1 MINKCVYL
9 IFGIAALIGAYAY
22 FTQAEDSGFCTD
34 TSILTMELPSKEDGY
49 LAKPTFTLE
58 TKLPTIPE
66 TVGIYKM
73 VSPVVTAESTKVL
86 AAIRIDKVLLSPVSK
101 IVMTP
106 SSALKVTP
114 SSSILKSDQLTNI
127 RDLASDSNRLKV
139 QADPQPISTDGIVAN
154 RQLSPIVK
162 ASAPPVM
169 LNTVQ
174 DIGSAYTL
182 TTDTSYLAVDKV
194 SGAESVLFDKL
205 ASLTERKA
213 ALPSEDILKQ
223 NADAFVSQTDLLPAG
238 YQFTGMSYLMRQ
250 MLGQNGPE
258 GATEKVMGV
267 AKYSRTI
274 EGIPVEGAGS
284 TIYVMLGDE
293 GKVLGYNKV
302 SRDLGEKIAVSSQAL
317 LKTQA
322 AVTQPSRTVNNQLSS
337 SPLAK
342 IDERSAVSL
351 VQTNPYE
358 LLSPEEAFNL
368 LKQRGLTTEI
378 SNVDTATVTDM
389 HLAYYEAEGN
399 KQQTDIEPIYVFS
412 GVANG
417 PGGSTE
423 YKEIMSALKVKAGRS
438 PFQMDSIPQNLVRDL
453 KATISAGIGNSNA
466 ERAAVS

>member
-1 MINKCVYL
+1 M
-9 IFGIAALIGAYAY
+9 
-22 FTQAEDSGFCTD
+22 
-34 TSILTMELPSKEDGY
+34 
-49 LAKPTFTLE
+49 
-58 TKLPTIPE
+58 
-66 TVGIYKM
+66 
-73 VSPVVTAESTKVL
+73 
-86 AAIRIDKVLLSPVSK
+86 
-101 IVMTP
+101 P
-106 SSALKVTP
+106 SSALEVTP
-114 SSSILKSDQLTNI
+114 PSATDRLT
-127 RDLASDSNRLKV
+127 
-139 QADPQPISTDGIVAN
+139 
-154 RQLSPIVK
+154 VK
-162 ASAPPVM
+162 ASPEEISTAGTIADRPLSKIVRASAPALM

-182 TTDTSYLAVDKV
+182 TTDASYLAVDKV
-194 SGAESVLFDKL
+194 SGAESVLFDKQ

-213 ALPSEDILKQ
+213 GLPSEDILKQ
-223 NADAFVSQTDLLPAG
+223 NADAFVSQTNLLPAG

-258 GATEKVMGV
+258 GSVEKVLGV

-274 EGIPVEGAGS
+274 DGIPVEGAGS

-293 GKVLGYNKV
+293 GKVIGYNKV

-322 AVTQPSRTVNNQLSS
+322 ADTKAVRKTNNQITAELTPSLLSS

-342 IDERSAVSL
+342 IDKGSVGQL
-351 VQTNPYE
+351 VQANPYE
-358 LLSPEEAFNL
+358 LLSPEEAFNM

-399 KQQTDIEPIYVFS
+399 KQQTDTEPIYVFS
-412 GVANG
+412 GVASG

-423 YKEIMSALKVKAGRS
+423 YKEIMSALKVKAGKS
-438 PFQMDSIPQNLVRDL
+438 PFQMDSILQNLARDL
-453 KATISAGIGNSNA
+453 KVTISAGIGNSNE